1 MVKFIKG
8 GICMLAGMSYCR
20 ICGKPL
26 GDYYVHTEYYKFIEE
41 NEKLGNLGGFI
52 CHKCVIEQSGIKKLY
67 HASYS
72 CDIIE
77 EFIPRIPEFRAEGL
91 DENNTIPRI
100 CLSDSIEGCL
110 SAVPWGGSR
119 LEDLF
124 WEEGSCLIRIY
135 EFDIKDLN
143 LKNLLPPEYLY
154 SSDLVRDSN
163 ITREYWYIDEK
174 LKPSRSYLIEI
185 RNYDTYWPDIISFDD
200 YLNGMYTELNNEY
213 FDWEDAICG
222 HVSQIRNLEYN
233 KIPEERRSGV
243 FRLNHKI
250 EGIKED
256 DFTKIETD
264 IVNEYPTTRTWVD
277 FEKREDGIYLVGELD
292 TRRCFEMDTERI
304 IDFLNE
310 RISKGKIQRQ

>member
-1 MVKFIKG
+1 
-8 GICMLAGMSYCR
+8 MLGMSYCR

-26 GDYYVHTEYYKFIEE
+26 GDYCVHTEYYKLL
-41 NEKLGNLGGFI
+41 EKNDKIGDLGGFI
-52 CHKCVIEQSGIKKLY
+52 CHKCVIKESGVKKLY
-67 HASYS
+67 HASNN

-77 EFIPRIPEFRAEGL
+77 EFVPRIPEFRAEGL

-154 SSDLVRDSN
+154 SSDLVRDALISG
-163 ITREYWYIDEK
+163 EYWYIHEK
-174 LKPSRSYLIEI
+174 LKPSRSYLIEVDK
-185 RNYDTYWPDIISFDD
+185 YDMCWPDIIHYYD
-200 YLNGMYTELNNEY
+200 YITGIEAEKADLY
-213 FDWEDAICG
+213 FDWEDVMCG
-222 HVSQIRNLEYN
+222 HASQIRNLEYN

-250 EGIKED
+250 EGIKDD
-256 DFTKIETD
+256 DFYEIKTD
-264 IVNEYPTTRTWVD
+264 IVNEYPTVRTWVD

-292 TRRCFEMDTERI
+292 TRGIFELDREKI
-304 IDFLNE
+304 IDYLNGI
-310 RISKGKIQRQ
+310 ISKGKILKTN